1 MKTLS
6 IKHIVGSMPTPQKK
20 HMIVNVN
27 AIINSLFG
35 FLLALTFNDIKDTI
49 VENILLKVIH
59 ANIKDE
65 KTKVK
70 FLKAEID
77 LLSLLDMFIR
87 MIIILLFVFL
97 AYRTSKKFNN

>member
-1 MKTLS
+1 MKTISL
-6 IKHIVGSMPTPQKK
+6 KHMVGSLPSPKK
-20 HMIVNVN
+20 KNMIVNVN

-59 ANIKDE
+59 ANIKEE

-87 MIIILLFVFL
+87 MIIILFFVFL
-97 AYRTSKKFNN
+97 AYRTSKKFND